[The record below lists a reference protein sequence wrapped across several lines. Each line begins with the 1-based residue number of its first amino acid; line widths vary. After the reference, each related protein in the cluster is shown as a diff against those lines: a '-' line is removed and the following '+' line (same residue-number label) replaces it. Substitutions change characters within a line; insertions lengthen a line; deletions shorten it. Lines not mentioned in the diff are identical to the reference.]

1 MISRQH
7 AAMSDVLALVAPGR
21 PLRDGLDRILR
32 AKRGGLVVIGD
43 GPDVLSICSGGF
55 LLDSEFS
62 PQRLSELAKMDG
74 ATILAPDASRIARA
88 NVHLMPDASIPT
100 TETGTRHRTAER
112 VARSIDVPV
121 LSVSAAMSVIAVYR
135 NDQKH
140 TLQPT
145 GWLHDRTDQAL
156 ATMQRFRNRFDVAL
170 NNLSMLEVEDTVS
183 VGDVVAVVQA
193 AEMVLRIAEEVDGYL
208 VELGDDGRLV
218 GLQSAELVDG
228 VARALHLVVRDYWA
242 HADPVNEADGLT
254 TVDAIIEQL
263 AHLPSDELRDPERV
277 MKILRLPGHS
287 HDSDVGGRAAGIPA
301 ALPSAAVLGHH
312 HRADRRPV
320 RQPPA
325 DHAGIVVGARAG
337 GGRRPGP
344 GALGQGRPQPIGRG
358 QYLRALPVA
367 GASPRAPGAGSGPAA
382 CTMECFPFAAP
393 LTKLC
398 PGSAPVTPGG
408 TVFDIGDKVVYPHH
422 GAAVV
427 EKRETKEAFGKK
439 QEYLV
444 LKLAYGDLTL
454 MVPADNTDG
463 VGLREVIND
472 EEVEEVFAVLRKK
485 EARMPTN
492 WSRRYKNHS
501 EKLRSGD
508 IYQVAEVVRN
518 LSIRDKDKGLSAGEK
533 RMLSRARQIL
543 VSELTFALGVDE
555 ETAELRLNEALP

>member
-1 MISRQH
+1 
-7 AAMSDVLALVAPGR
+7 MSDVLALVAPGR

-287 HDSDVGGRAAGIPA
+287 RDSNSGVEPRGYRLLYRLPRFSDTIIERIVDRFVNLQQIMRASLSELEQVEGVG
-301 ALPSAAVLGHH
+301 
-312 HRADRRPV
+312 
-320 RQPPA
+320 Q
-325 DHAGIVVGARAG
+325 ARAHSVKDG
-337 GGRRPGP
+337 LNRL
-344 GALGQGRPQPIGRG
+344 AE
-358 QYLRALPVA
+358 
-367 GASPRAPGAGSGPAA
+367 ASIF
-382 CTMECFPFAAP
+382 E
-393 LTKLC
+393 
-398 PGSAPVTPGG
+398 
-408 TVFDIGDKVVYPHH
+408 
-422 GAAVV
+422 
-427 EKRETKEAFGKK
+427 
-439 QEYLV
+439 
-444 LKLAYGDLTL
+444 
-454 MVPADNTDG
+454 
-463 VGLREVIND
+463 
-472 EEVEEVFAVLRKK
+472 
-485 EARMPTN
+485 
-492 WSRRYKNHS
+492 RY
-501 EKLRSGD
+501 
-508 IYQVAEVVRN
+508 Q
-518 LSIRDKDKGLSAGEK
+518 
-533 RMLSRARQIL
+533 
-543 VSELTFALGVDE
+543 
-555 ETAELRLNEALP
+555 